1 MRFVACNETIFAR
14 SDNFRLLSE
23 FVDSG
28 LKCAK
33 IEGSTHSDPHCCASS
48 LNLSAK
54 RYNFFSVKAVVRKGE
69 VYLVNESID

>member
-1 MRFVACNETIFAR
+1 MRFVACDETIFAR

-33 IEGSTHSDPHCCASS
+33 VEGSHHKSPHYCASS
-48 LNLSAK
+48 LNQSAK
-54 RYNFFSVKAVVRKGE
+54 RYNFFSVKAVVRNGE
-69 VYLVNESID
+69 LYLINESID